1 MPAMTALT
9 AYDVH
14 VAEIGAGVGF
24 LSGLLGKGGSAVTT
38 PLLRVFL
45 GVPEFAALAS
55 PLPSAIPT
63 ALSASWA
70 YRGRGLVDAEAVK
83 ITCGWGI
90 PATVAGSLL
99 SHWVGGKPLMVLT
112 ALFVMSLG
120 VSLSIHGHAM
130 PTDIDEDAPRPAGER
145 LKLTVIALGV
155 GVFSGLLANTGG
167 ILYAPLFIQ
176 WVRMPVKRALATSLV
191 VSAVLAVPGVLT
203 HWWLGHV
210 DWRIVVLLSVGAI
223 PCSYMGA
230 HLAMRM
236 KSRTL
241 IRVYGALLVAF
252 GLYDLFFT
260 EGLAALLR
268 AR

>member
-1 MPAMTALT
+1 MNPLT
-9 AYDVH
+9 AHDLH

-24 LSGLLGKGGSAVTT
+24 LSGMLGKGGSAVTT

-45 GVPEFAALAS
+45 GVPAFAALAS

-70 YRGRGLVDAEAVK
+70 YRGRGLVDVDAVK
-83 ITCGWGI
+83 ITCAWGV
-90 PATVAGSLL
+90 PATVLGSLA
-99 SHWVGGKPLMVLT
+99 SRWVGGKPLMVLT
-112 ALFVMSLG
+112 ALFVMGLG
-120 VSLSIHGHAM
+120 ASLSIHGHSM
-130 PTDIDEDAPRPAGER
+130 PQEPGEDAPRGAAAR
-145 LKLTVIALGV
+145 LKLTVIAISV

-176 WVRMPVKRALATSLV
+176 WVKMPVKRALATSLI
-191 VSAVLAVPGVLT
+191 VSAVLAIPGVLT

-223 PCSYMGA
+223 PCSYLGA
-230 HLAMRM
+230 SLAMKM

-241 IRVYGALLVAF
+241 IRVYGGLLIAF
-252 GLYDLFFT
+252 GVYDLFFT

-268 AR
+268 R

>member
-1 MPAMTALT
+1 MPAMTPLT
-9 AYDVH
+9 AYDAHLV
-14 VAEIGAGVGF
+14 EIGAGVGF
-24 LSGLLGKGGSAVTT
+24 LSGMLGKGGSAVTT

-70 YRGRGLVDAEAVK
+70 YRGRGLVDADAVK
-83 ITCGWGI
+83 ITCAWGI
-90 PATVAGSLL
+90 PATIAGSLL
-99 SHWVGGKPLMVLT
+99 SRWAGGKPLMVLT
-112 ALFVMSLG
+112 ALFVMALG
-120 VSLSIHGHAM
+120 VSLSVHGHSM
-130 PTDIDEDAPRPAGER
+130 PSDPSDDAARPLER
-145 LKLTVIALGV
+145 LKLTVIAISV
-155 GVFSGLLANTGG
+155 GIFSGLLANTGG

-176 WVRMPVKRALATSLV
+176 WVKMPVKRALATSLV
-191 VSAVLAVPGVLT
+191 VSAVLAIPGVLT

-210 DWRIVVLLSVGAI
+210 DWRIVVLLSIGAI
-223 PCSYMGA
+223 PCSYLGA
-230 HLAMRM
+230 SLAVRM

-252 GLYDLFFT
+252 GLYDLLFT

-268 AR
+268 R